1 MRTNTATT
9 IDSEKDIVKYYI
21 NALGEMP
28 QHQRAYAL
36 SLAME
41 GLKEQVVDA
50 AQEQGLLLS
59 ETSWSWSFEIGDT
72 IIIGEP
78 AYDDLGTE
86 AYGDIGEVME
96 KTENG
101 NLVVH
106 LSANRDED
114 GTETPLDEIVILHD
128 ADGVFWL

>member
-1 MRTNTATT
+1 MRTNTATATT

-59 ETSWSWSFEIGDT
+59 ETSWEFEIGDEV
-72 IIIGEP
+72 IV
-78 AYDDLGTE
+78 
-86 AYGDIGEVME
+86 GDPTFGDVGEVME
-96 KTENG
+96 ETECG
-101 NLVVH
+101 SLMVH
-106 LSANRDED
+106 LSSHRNED
-114 GTETPLDEIVILHD
+114 GTETPMDEITELYN